1 MTSLQVRENAYFWG
15 GKMRVIANINRVEIE
30 VKSLRPMAWQPDV
43 GSQNAFKEAGML
55 KVEQR
60 IVAILVLGGVLMMNP
75 FHVWGDEP
83 SGTIHGIVFVDED
96 DDGEYDP
103 GEPVLEGVTIG
114 LTNGEIIL
122 ETKTDGTGA
131 FVFNVGPGVW
141 QGVIYPPQGY
151 SVINDATREVV
162 IEPEGTLEAV
172 LDFGLIQEFEADQG
186 GAEPV
191 DFPEEVE
198 EESVVSSPEDMAQTD
213 YYEGEAPALDVVQVD
228 NADQGEAYTGVLGMI
243 LPESGFPI
251 PLKWVLGI
259 LVVVI
264 LIGGASLIF
273 IGRRLQR

>member
-1 MTSLQVRENAYFWG
+1 
-15 GKMRVIANINRVEIE
+15 
-30 VKSLRPMAWQPDV
+30 
-43 GSQNAFKEAGML
+43 ML

-60 IVAILVLGGVLMMNP
+60 IVAILVLGGVFLMSP
-75 FHVWGDEP
+75 FHVWGDETP
-83 SGTIHGIVFVDED
+83 GTISGVVFIDED
-96 DDGEYDP
+96 GDGEYDP

-114 LTNGEIIL
+114 VANGEIIL
-122 ETKTDGTGA
+122 ETKTDGAGA
-131 FVFNVGPGVW
+131 FVFNVEPGVW

-151 SVINDATREVV
+151 SVINDATREVE

-172 LDFGLIQEFEADQG
+172 LDFGLIQEPEADQG
-186 GAEPV
+186 GTDPV
-191 DFPEEVE
+191 DLPEEVE
-198 EESVVSSPEDMAQTD
+198 EESVVSTPEGMAQTD

-251 PLKWVLGI
+251 SLKWVLGV

-273 IGRRLQR
+273 MGRRLQR